1 MSSVVLF
8 INFALPLKVFYVQ
21 SILFQSHKNTSTAP
35 KKVWRNVLW
44 ITSLKPGVIN
54 NHNHCIKFEALL
66 RLTNFQIH
74 PKTISK
80 NVWIKKQK
88 CWINRER
95 DLGKDDRVILVC
107 LIYKVHLPSPT
118 YLINKFKVLS
128 IDFYPKVLAYPP
140 WQII

>member
-1 MSSVVLF
+1 MLYH
-8 INFALPLKVFYVQ
+8 LKF
-21 SILFQSHKNTSTAP
+21 SMFNLSFSQSHKNTSTAP

-44 ITSLKPGVIN
+44 RISLKPGVIN

-66 RLTNFQIH
+66 RLANFQIH
-74 PKTISK
+74 PRTISK

-128 IDFYPKVLAYPP
+128 IDLYSKVLG
-140 WQII
+140 QIMTWREKYK